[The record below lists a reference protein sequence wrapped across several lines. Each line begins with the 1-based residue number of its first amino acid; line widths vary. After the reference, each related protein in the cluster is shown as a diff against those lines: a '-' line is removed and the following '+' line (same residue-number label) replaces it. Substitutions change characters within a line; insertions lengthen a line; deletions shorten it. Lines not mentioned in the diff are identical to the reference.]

1 MRAWGRRLPPGT
13 FCYLCGKVIAE
24 GEDWNRDHVPPQRLF
39 AKSVRK
45 QRAVQLDWLP
55 THNACNSA
63 YASDEDYFVTALVG
77 QHGTEWAKAVF
88 ADIRRGVARG
98 QGVGLI
104 KTILG
109 QFGKVT
115 TSDGTMLFALD
126 ANRANRAIWKIVRG
140 LYTLETGRFVPDLS
154 YLNIEIVPRSE
165 ADKTLPGH
173 LWFES
178 VRNTEGL
185 GRHRR
190 SSTTSGL
197 AAMSMTATSMFSR
210 AGATSWR
217 CCSGMPSSCSACS
230 MTRRA
235 GAIAASQTNQ
245 VFRRSPF
252 AAGAGPPAGRASG
265 RAGCRPSIYRSHAF
279 VAKSEP
285 GLQTADLL
293 V

>member
-109 QFGKVT
+109 QFGKVP

-165 ADKTLPGH
+165 ADETLPGH

-185 GRHRR
+185 GRHKAIFDYKWLGRYVDDGHVNVFESR
-190 SSTTSGL
+190 GNFMALLFWDALIVLCMFHDTACRCHRCIADESGIQ
-197 AAMSMTATSMFSR
+197 A
-210 AGATSWR
+210 
-217 CCSGMPSSCSACS
+217 
-230 MTRRA
+230 
-235 GAIAASQTNQ
+235 
-245 VFRRSPF
+245 
-252 AAGAGPPAGRASG
+252 
-265 RAGCRPSIYRSHAF
+265 
-279 VAKSEP
+279 
-285 GLQTADLL
+285 
-293 V
+293 

>member
-1 MRAWGRRLPPGT
+1 
-13 FCYLCGKVIAE
+13 VIAE

-140 LYTLETGRFVPDLS
+140 LYTLETGRFVADLS

-165 ADKTLPGH
+165 ADETLPGH

-185 GRHRR
+185 GRHKAIFDYKWLGRYVDDGHVNVFESR
-190 SSTTSGL
+190 GNFMALLFWDALIVLCMFHDTACRCHRCIADESGIQ
-197 AAMSMTATSMFSR
+197 A
-210 AGATSWR
+210 
-217 CCSGMPSSCSACS
+217 
-230 MTRRA
+230 
-235 GAIAASQTNQ
+235 
-245 VFRRSPF
+245 
-252 AAGAGPPAGRASG
+252 
-265 RAGCRPSIYRSHAF
+265 
-279 VAKSEP
+279 
-285 GLQTADLL
+285 
-293 V
+293 